1 MRITLKMDSRNL
13 NKRLKAIETKLSKS
27 STATVK
33 DTAVLLQRTAQVL
46 APKRSRELIRF
57 INITPV
63 IITKDRTEYTVGF
76 SNQGFGS
83 GNPHPEKT
91 WGGGEFSL
99 PFWMQPD
106 EPKADSSRAEKHFKT
121 GERAFLYYAAKSVE
135 SQFKDRTVRLVKD
148 ALQVKIN

>member
-1 MRITLKMDSRNL
+1 MDDKNLK
-13 NKRLKAIETKLSKS
+13 KRLKYIENKISKNG
-27 STATVK
+27 TATVK
-33 DTAVLLQRTAQVL
+33 DTAVLLQRYAQDL
-46 APKRSRELIRF
+46 APKESRELIRF

-83 GNPHPEKT
+83 GNPHPQRT
-91 WGGGEFSL
+91 WGGAEFSL

-106 EPKADSSRAEKHFKT
+106 EPRADSLIAESHFKT
-121 GERAFLYYAAKSVE
+121 GKRDFLYQASKLVE
-135 SQFKDRTVRLVKD
+135 PRFKDRTVRLVKD